1 MPESFEKEINLNT
14 SENPKSKQIQ
24 KKFKITF
31 TYEDDNNFK
40 IKAIADDG
48 DEHFFFHF
56 KQSDYVNKEEKDFVE
71 KIKSFKQLLQTIK
84 TAIEKKRLILWRD
97 HETLKITLYY
107 TIIYEIKKISFE
119 LHQELT
125 PEMEKE
131 LIGEFYKDSEKI
143 LETKNNTDYRAEI
156 VKYDKQF
163 IDYGDRDIIKVTIEN
178 KGTCTWPRFDSSLV
192 CVPEFS
198 TLLCEEYV
206 FDDEEVLPGEQVDV
220 QLEFLKDEEGNLEPP
235 FFTCLHLH
243 IHPQN
248 FDPMLVLDFSDAF
261 KEEKIMASEEEIDK
275 FNQTKITKIQT
286 RIENKNTVRKT
297 IITTRV
303 KKVNNPNNNN
313 KDSMFAKG
321 SRVLFN
327 ANQPNKPKNNNNNM
341 QMNNMNNMQ
350 MNNMNNMN
358 TMQMNNMNNMN
369 TMQMNNMNNMNTM
382 QMNNMNN
389 MNNTQMGNN
398 MGMYNNNTQMGNNMG
413 MYNNNMQM
421 SYNNNNSY
429 NNMQM
434 NNNNNMGWNNNMQM
448 NNNNMQMNNNNMQM
462 NNNMN
467 MGKK

>member
-156 VKYDKQF
+156 VKYDKKF

-286 RIENKNTVRKT
+286 RIENKNNVRKT

-341 QMNNMNNMQ
+341 QMNNMNNM
-350 MNNMNNMN
+350 NN
-358 TMQMNNMNNMN
+358 
-369 TMQMNNMNNMNTM
+369 MQMNNMNNMNTM

-398 MGMYNNNTQMGNNMG
+398 MGMYNNTQMGNNMG

-421 SYNNNNSY
+421 SYNNNSY

-448 NNNNMQMNNNNMQM
+448 NNNNMQMNNN
-462 NNNMN
+462 MN
-467 MGKK
+467 MGM

>member
-1 MPESFEKEINLNT
+1 
-14 SENPKSKQIQ
+14 
-24 KKFKITF
+24 
-31 TYEDDNNFK
+31 
-40 IKAIADDG
+40 
-48 DEHFFFHF
+48 
-56 KQSDYVNKEEKDFVE
+56 
-71 KIKSFKQLLQTIK
+71 
-84 TAIEKKRLILWRD
+84 
-97 HETLKITLYY
+97 
-107 TIIYEIKKISFE
+107 
-119 LHQELT
+119 
-125 PEMEKE
+125 MEKE

-286 RIENKNTVRKT
+286 RIENKNNVRKT

-341 QMNNMNNMQ
+341 QMNNMNNM
-350 MNNMNNMN
+350 N
-358 TMQMNNMNNMN
+358 TMQ
-369 TMQMNNMNNMNTM
+369 
-382 QMNNMNN
+382 MNN

-398 MGMYNNNTQMGNNMG
+398 MGMYNNNTQMGNNNE

-421 SYNNNNSY
+421 NNK
-429 NNMQM
+429 
-434 NNNNNMGWNNNMQM
+434 NMGIY
-448 NNNNMQMNNNNMQM
+448 
-462 NNNMN
+462 NNMN